1 MTESIEIRNYSNVKG
16 FLSCYANVGPFV
28 FELIALHRKE
38 TVAVLSYFI
47 SLLRSMLETKQQ
59 KKHTIKKYGL
69 CIYLLFQCS
78 YILWIAL
85 HFVPKHTHGFI
96 DFTLQDTGI

>member
-59 KKHTIKKYGL
+59 KKTHNKEVWSLYLFAFPVQLYFVDSASFCAKAHTWFY
-69 CIYLLFQCS
+69 
-78 YILWIAL
+78 
-85 HFVPKHTHGFI
+85 
-96 DFTLQDTGI
+96 